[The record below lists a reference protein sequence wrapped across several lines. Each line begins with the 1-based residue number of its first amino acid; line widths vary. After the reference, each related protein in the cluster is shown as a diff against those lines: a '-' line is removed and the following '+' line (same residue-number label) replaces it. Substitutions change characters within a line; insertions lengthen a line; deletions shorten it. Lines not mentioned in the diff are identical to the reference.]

1 LQRSGLEALHRL
13 EHRVFDL
20 TQVGF
25 RMRLAP
31 RYELTSNRVAQ
42 HSPPRQHAIQFL
54 LIHLLLPARAIGGP
68 ERYFTGLRKSTPGTR
83 QGGWAA
89 YFCVTLPN
97 SSAET

>member
-1 LQRSGLEALHRL
+1 LQRSGLQALHRL

-20 TQVGF
+20 TQAGF

-54 LIHLLLPARAIGGP
+54 LIHLLLPPAPSAGR
-68 ERYFTGLRKSTPGTR
+68 S
-83 QGGWAA
+83 
-89 YFCVTLPN
+89 VTLPDYAKVRRAREA
-97 SSAET
+97 SRFLTSLGR